1 MPYPIDKKYII
12 YKLFLI
18 YSCSKTNQTT
28 TAMAFIADRLKSA
41 RIMSGLSLQGL
52 ADQLKELGQS
62 ISKQAL
68 NKYEQGESAPNS
80 EMIGLLCEI
89 LDVRPDYFSNATVV
103 EFGEIEFRKLST
115 FPGREKDRIEEV
127 VKDKVRRYL
136 ELEEILNLQ
145 TEFQNPLE
153 GFLISNLS
161 DIDDAADELR
171 KEWGLGENPIPNT
184 IDLLEEHGIK
194 VVEIV
199 SDVKLDAFATK
210 INNVQPMVVLNNA
223 KLDHNL
229 DRKRFSAMHELAHI
243 ILNLDQYDEKT
254 KERFCHYFAGALLF
268 PKERIYAEL
277 GHSRSKLSF
286 KELGM
291 LKQEYGISMQA
302 IMYRAKEL
310 RIINQSTFKQFYFMF
325 NKLGY
330 RNNEPYSYE
339 GFEKSNRF
347 SQLLF
352 RGLVEEAISMSKAAA
367 LNNQKLA
374 DFRKENMII

>member
-1 MPYPIDKKYII
+1 
-12 YKLFLI
+12 
-18 YSCSKTNQTT
+18 
-28 TAMAFIADRLKSA
+28 MAFIADRLKSA
-41 RIMSGLSLQGL
+41 RIMNGLSLQGL

-68 NKYEQGESAPNS
+68 NKYEQGESTPNS
-80 EMIGLLCEI
+80 EMIGFLCEA
-89 LDVRPDYFSNATVV
+89 LGVRPDYFSNATLV

-115 FPGREKDRIEEV
+115 YPGKERDRIEEV

-136 ELEEILNLQ
+136 ELEQILNLQ
-145 TEFQNPLE
+145 TEFKNPLE
-153 GFLISNLS
+153 GFPINTID
-161 DIDDAADELR
+161 DIDDAAKELR
-171 KEWGLGENPIPNT
+171 KEWDIGENPIPNT
-184 IDLLEEHGIK
+184 IELLEEHGIK
-194 VVEIV
+194 VVEII

-210 INNVQPMVVLNNA
+210 INGAQPLVVLNNA

-229 DRKRFSAMHELAHI
+229 DRKRFSAMHELGHI
-243 ILNLDQYDEKT
+243 LLKLDQHDDKT

-268 PKERIYAEL
+268 PKERIYTEL
-277 GHSRSKLSF
+277 GRSRSKLSF

-310 RIINQSTFKQFYFMF
+310 GVINQSTFKQFYFMF
-325 NKLGY
+325 NRLGY
-330 RNNEPYSYE
+330 RNNEPYSYK
-339 GFEKSNRF
+339 GFEESNRF